1 LAVSETLCTYGL
13 FVTVRTRGAL
23 ITLNTKI
30 RSLSD
35 TVGGPRARSFPRIR
49 STVEKVAHNHSLTP
63 AQEKIE
69 PERLAKFPP
78 AATLREAVLLL
89 ARLARDPAF
98 LDARVYP
105 ILEGARRAEDWYLA
119 RSYEAR
125 DGSCSLQVFVRP

>member
-1 LAVSETLCTYGL
+1 VIRWGGL
-13 FVTVRTRGAL
+13 GRDHFHGKGVPSR
-23 ITLNTKI
+23 
-30 RSLSD
+30 RSPIIIPL
-35 TVGGPRARSFPRIR
+35 P
-49 STVEKVAHNHSLTP
+49 P

-78 AATLREAVLLL
+78 ASTLREAVLLL

-105 ILEGARRAEDWYLA
+105 LLEGARRAEDWYLA

-125 DGSCSLQVFVRP
+125 DGSCSLQVFGWP